1 MKREN
6 IVQLLILLLSII
18 LILFANYYPTNPSGD
33 NVEKISINTVLLS
46 IGCSILA
53 VVIINFVEYHIT
65 LPEVNFMK
73 VINSWK
79 LVSIFKTRQEMN
91 TVTNKLLLKSEELDI
106 AALGASGFIN
116 YQGDVLKERLK
127 KGLKIRFLIPHR
139 ESNFISQ
146 REKDEMAQEGSIKK
160 AISDLVEWVETTK
173 KELNLSDS
181 AIQIREYSCL
191 PIDSIM
197 RIDNNLFTGPFMVKK
212 KSQLTMSYQYK
223 KGGDGYEYYN
233 KYFEDIWNDVNI
245 TNPVKLG

>member
-18 LILFANYYPTNPSGD
+18 LILFANYYPTTPSGD

-116 YQGDVLKERLK
+116 YQGDVLKTRLQ
-127 KGLKIRFLIPHR
+127 KGLKIRFLIPHK
-139 ESNFISQ
+139 ESDFIAQ

-160 AISDLVEWVETTK
+160 AISDLVEWVRITK

-197 RIDNNLFTGPFMVKK
+197 RIDSNLFTGPFMVKK

-223 KGGDGYEYYN
+223 KGGDGYEYYK
-233 KYFEDIWNDVNI
+233 KYFEEIWNDDNI
-245 TNPVKLG
+245 TNPIELG

>member
-18 LILFANYYPTNPSGD
+18 LILFANFYPTNSSID
-33 NVEKISINTVLLS
+33 NIEKISINTVLLS

-116 YQGDVLKERLK
+116 YQGDILKERLK
-127 KGLKIRFLIPHR
+127 KGLKIRFLIPNK
-139 ESNFISQ
+139 ESNFIVQ
-146 REKDEMAQEGSIKK
+146 REIDEMAQEGSIKK
-160 AISDLVEWVETTK
+160 AISDLVEWVESTQ

-181 AIQIREYSCL
+181 TIQIREYSCL

-197 RIDNNLFTGPFMVKK
+197 RIDSNLFTGPFMVKK

-223 KGGDGYEYYN
+223 QGGIGYEYYK
-233 KYFEDIWNDVNI
+233 KYFEDIWNDDKTVSPI
-245 TNPVKLG
+245 